1 MRTSIQGIKSVFQHP
16 DAGLLIIRAAVGIIL
31 VIAGYNKFMG
41 GEEVFHAVGANIK
54 YIGLDVGT
62 NNLST
67 LLFGVLAA
75 VAEAAGGLFLIVG
88 FFYRTGAF
96 FLFWTMLVATLMK
109 IDTSGGDL
117 SKFGYPMV
125 VGLVVLG
132 LLFTGPGRISLQKD

>member
-16 DAGLLIIRAAVGIIL
+16 DAGLLVIRAAVGVIML
-31 VIAGYNKFMG
+31 IAGYGKIMG

-62 NNLST
+62 NNIST

-75 VAEAAGGLFLIVG
+75 VAETAGGLFLIVG
-88 FFYRTGAF
+88 YFYRTGAF

-117 SKFGYPMV
+117 SEFGYPMV
-125 VGLVVLG
+125 LGLVVLG